1 MTGINGENMRK
12 DKDTRDADILIEA
25 LDKIIQKTIQK
36 QDEEMAAL
44 DEAIQKIE
52 AENEVL
58 RAEIERLE
66 ANKAKA

>member
-1 MTGINGENMRK
+1 MRK

-36 QDEEMAAL
+36 QDEEIAAL

>member
-1 MTGINGENMRK
+1 MRK